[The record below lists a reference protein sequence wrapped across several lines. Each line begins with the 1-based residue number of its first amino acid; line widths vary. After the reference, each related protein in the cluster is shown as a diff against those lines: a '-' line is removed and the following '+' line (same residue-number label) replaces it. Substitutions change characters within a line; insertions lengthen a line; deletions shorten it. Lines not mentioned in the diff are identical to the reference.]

1 MRSADLPL
9 ADPGIGRSL
18 AIIGALYAVCM
29 LATAVLAGAVGSPFV
44 LWFRD
49 TPLILGAML
58 ILIVL
63 MGIFWDGGLI
73 SLALITQTVWRKFA
87 STPPPLTV
95 EAMRARRFFTCGPGP
110 TVMLLATAI
119 TILGTSNIT
128 LVNLELLGEGTRWR
142 DPFFWQLEGAF
153 LQKIAALPI
162 DTAAW
167 DRLYH
172 SAWGIEL
179 LAAFALVVIGR
190 GPRIVLHYCTS
201 MIILFYVGRML
212 GVLNPVMGPA
222 FHQPDVFAYLDGSAT
237 GEAMRLVASVMAAPA
252 EQAVDSGGILLGGVS
267 AMPSLH
273 VAMVAVTAYWLWR
286 AAHWTALVTVPWVLL
301 VWTSTVLL
309 GWHYALDGAGG
320 IVLAAA
326 SAWLASHLLQA
337 AGTGMNRSA
346 GTPRKAAVS
355 GPDPIYPGGSA
366 GALSIRQSRQP

>member
-1 MRSADLPL
+1 MIN
-9 ADPGIGRSL
+9 ADPPIADPTIGRSL
-18 AIIGALYAVCM
+18 AIIGVLYAVCM
-29 LATAVLAGAVGSPFV
+29 LATAVLASVVGSPFV
-44 LWFRD
+44 IWFRD
-49 TPLILGAML
+49 TPLLLGAML
-58 ILIVL
+58 VLIVL
-63 MGIFWDGGLI
+63 MGIVWDGGLI
-73 SLALITQTVWRKFA
+73 SLALMVETAWRRFA
-87 STPPPLTV
+87 SVPPPLTV

-128 LVNLELLGEGTRWR
+128 LVNLELLGDGGGTRWR
-142 DPFFWQLEGAF
+142 DPLFWQLEGAF

-190 GPRIVLHYCTS
+190 GPRIVLHYCAS

-222 FHQPDVFAYLDGSAT
+222 FHQPDVFAYLEGSAT
-237 GEAMRLVASVMAAPA
+237 GEAMRLVASVMATPA
-252 EQAVDSGGILLGGVS
+252 EQAVGSGGILLGGVS

-273 VAMVAVTAYWLWR
+273 VAMVTVTAYWLWR
-286 AAHWTALVTVPWVLL
+286 AARWTALVTVPWVLL

-326 SAWLASHLLQA
+326 SAWLASRLLHA
-337 AGTGMNRSA
+337 AGA
-346 GTPRKAAVS
+346 GTT
-355 GPDPIYPGGSA
+355 GTWSA
-366 GALSIRQSRQP
+366 PSPPLQRQ

>member
-1 MRSADLPL
+1 MRNVERLPS
-9 ADPGIGRSL
+9 DPSIGRSL
-18 AIIGALYAVCM
+18 AIVGALYAICM
-29 LATAVLAGAVGSPFV
+29 LATAALAGAVGSPFV

-49 TPLILGAML
+49 APLILGAML
-58 ILIVL
+58 VLIVL

-73 SLALITQTVWRKFA
+73 ALALITETAWRKFG
-87 STPPPLTV
+87 STPAPMTV
-95 EAMRARRFFTCGPGP
+95 DAMRAKRFFTCGPGP

-128 LVNLELLGEGTRWR
+128 LVSLELLGDGTRWR

-153 LQKIAALPI
+153 LQKIATLPI

-190 GPRIVLHYCTS
+190 GPRIVLHYCAS
-201 MIILFYVGRML
+201 MIVLFYVGRML

-237 GEAMRLVASVMAAPA
+237 SEAMRLVASVMAAPVA
-252 EQAVDSGGILLGGVS
+252 QAVDSGGILLGGVS

-286 AAHWTALVTVPWVLL
+286 AARWTALVTVPWVLL

-326 SAWLASHLLQA
+326 SAWLASRLLHA
-337 AGTGMNRSA
+337 AGA
-346 GTPRKAAVS
+346 GTTRPGLDLAPPR
-355 GPDPIYPGGSA
+355 
-366 GALSIRQSRQP
+366 LQRH

>member
-1 MRSADLPL
+1 MRTVELP
-9 ADPGIGRSL
+9 ASDPGIGRSL
-18 AIIGALYAVCM
+18 AIVGALYAVCM
-29 LATAVLAGAVGSPFV
+29 LVTAALAGAVGSPFV

-49 TPLILGAML
+49 TPLLLGAMFVL
-58 ILIVL
+58 ILL
-63 MGIFWDGGLI
+63 MGVFWDGGLI
-73 SLALITQTVWRKFA
+73 SLALITETLWRKFA
-87 STPPPLTV
+87 RTPPPITV

-128 LVNLELLGEGTRWR
+128 LVNLELLGDGDGTRWR

-153 LQKIAALPI
+153 LRKIAALPI

-190 GPRIVLHYCTS
+190 GPRIVLHYCVS
-201 MIILFYVGRML
+201 MIVLFYVGRVL

-222 FHQPDVFAYLDGSAT
+222 FHQPDVFAYLDGSTT
-237 GEAMRLVASVMAAPA
+237 GEAMRLVAGIMAAPA

-286 AAHWTALVTVPWVLL
+286 AAHWTALITVPWVLL
-301 VWTSTVLL
+301 VWASTVLL

-326 SAWLASHLLQA
+326 SAWLASRLLH
-337 AGTGMNRSA
+337 
-346 GTPRKAAVS
+346 
-355 GPDPIYPGGSA
+355 SA
-366 GALSIRQSRQP
+366 GAGTTRSGFAPATRRLQRQ